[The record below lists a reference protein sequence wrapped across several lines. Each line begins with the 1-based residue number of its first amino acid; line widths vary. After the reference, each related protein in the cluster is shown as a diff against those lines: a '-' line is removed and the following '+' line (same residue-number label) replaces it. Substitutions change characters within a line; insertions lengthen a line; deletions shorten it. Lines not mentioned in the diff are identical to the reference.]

1 MIINLGSQEQFAD
14 VLKQFKQKRV
24 LVDFYADWCGPCKMQ
39 SPVLQEFDKKDLV
52 TIVKVNVD
60 QFPELAEQYGVR
72 SIPTL
77 VVLDQGQIVRSEPGF
92 KALGPLEKF
101 VS

>member
-1 MIINLGSQEQFAD
+1 MIINLGNAEQFAD
-14 VLKQFKQKRV
+14 LLKQSQSKRV

-39 SPVLQEFDKKDLV
+39 SPVLNEFDKKELV
-52 TIVKVNVD
+52 MIIKVNVD
-60 QFPELAEQYGVR
+60 QFSDLAEQYGVR

-77 VVLDQGQIVRSEPGF
+77 MVFESGKVIRSEPGF